1 MSFLDRIAECNVHDP
16 AAYRPLTCAGHAIG
30 AVRHR
35 LAERLRDF
43 PNVFAVSESA
53 VHLLDAFKDDDQRSH
68 AVERVVRVLE
78 ADGIVRGRRDEA
90 YPVLVNWGEAP
101 LLRIERA
108 AAPHFGIRSYGV
120 HMTGYVRTPDGP
132 LIWVARRARNKP
144 TYPGMLDNTV
154 AGGQPV
160 GLGLHD
166 NMVKECREEAGIPEE
181 LARKAVCTGAITY
194 RMDAE
199 DGLKP
204 DVQFCFDLEL
214 PADFVPRNTDGE
226 IDEFFAWPWRKA
238 AEVVSETREFK
249 FNCNLVLIDFFVRH
263 GLVDPGRGDY
273 LDIVAGLRR

>member
-1 MSFLDRIAECNVHDP
+1 MSFLDRIAECNAHDP
-16 AAYRPLTCAGHAIG
+16 SAYRALVCAGHSVG

-35 LAERLRDF
+35 MAERLRDF
-43 PNVFAVSESA
+43 PAIFSVSDERVVLS
-53 VHLLDAFKDDDQRSH
+53 DALTDGDQRS
-68 AVERVVRVLE
+68 AAIERVVRVLE
-78 ADGIVRGRRDEA
+78 ADGIVTGRRDEA
-90 YPVLVNWGEAP
+90 YPVLVNWGDQP
-101 LLRIERA
+101 IFRIERA

-120 HMTGYVRTPDGP
+120 HMTGYVPSPDGP
-132 LIWVARRARNKP
+132 KIWVARRAKTKP
-144 TYPGMLDNTV
+144 TFPGMLDNTV

-166 NMVKECREEAGIPEE
+166 NMVKECWEEAGIPAEI
-181 LARKAVCTGAITY
+181 ARRAICTGAITY
-194 RMDAE
+194 RMDGE

-226 IDEFFAWPWRKA
+226 IDEFFWWPWQKV
-238 AEVVSETREFK
+238 AEVVAETREFK

-263 GLVDPGRGDY
+263 GLIDPGRPDY

>member
-1 MSFLDRIAECNVHDP
+1 MSFLDRIAECNAHDP

-43 PNVFAVSESA
+43 PNVFAVSQSA
-53 VHLLDAFKDDDQRSH
+53 VHLSDAFKDADQRSQ

-120 HMTGYVRTPDGP
+120 HMTGYVRTQDGP

-166 NMVKECREEAGIPEE
+166 NMVKECWEEAGIPEE

-263 GLVDPGRGDY
+263 GLVDPGRADY

>member
-1 MSFLDRIAECNVHDP
+1 MSLLDRIAECNAHDP
-16 AAYRPLTCAGHAIG
+16 AAYRALTCAGHAIG

-53 VHLLDAFKDDDQRSH
+53 VHLSDAFKDADQRSQ

-166 NMVKECREEAGIPEE
+166 NMVKECWEEAGIPEE

-226 IDEFFAWPWRKA
+226 IDEFYAWPWRKA

-263 GLVDPGRGDY
+263 GLVDPGRADY

>member
-1 MSFLDRIAECNVHDP
+1 MSFLDRIAECNAHDP
-16 AAYRPLTCAGHAIG
+16 SAYRPLTGAGHTIG

-43 PNVFAVSESA
+43 PNVFAVSADA
-53 VHLLDAFKDDDQRSH
+53 VHLLDVFKDADQRSQ

-78 ADGIVRGRRDEA
+78 ADGIVCGRRNEA
-90 YPVLVNWGEAP
+90 YPVLANWGDEP
-101 LLRIERA
+101 LFRIERA

-120 HMTGYVRTPDGP
+120 HMTGYVRTAEGP
-132 LIWVARRARNKP
+132 KIWVARRAKKKP

-160 GLGLHD
+160 GIGLHE
-166 NMVKECREEAGIPEE
+166 NMVKECGEEAGIPPE
-181 LARKAVCTGAITY
+181 LARNAVCTGAITY
-194 RMDAE
+194 RMDGE

-226 IDEFFAWPWRKA
+226 VDEFFLWDWRKV
-238 AEVVSETREFK
+238 AEVVAETREFK

-263 GLVDPGRGDY
+263 GLIDPDRADY
-273 LDIVAGLRR
+273 LDIVAGMRR

>member
-1 MSFLDRIAECNVHDP
+1 M
-16 AAYRPLTCAGHAIG
+16 
-30 AVRHR
+30 RHR
-35 LAERLRDF
+35 LAQRLRDF
-43 PNVFAVSESA
+43 PNVFTVAADA
-53 VHLLDAFKDDDQRSH
+53 VHLLDIFKNADERSQ

-78 ADGIVRGRRDEA
+78 ADGIVRGRRNEA

-101 LLRIERA
+101 LFRIERA

-120 HMTGYVRTPDGP
+120 HMTGYVRTADGP
-132 LIWVARRARNKP
+132 KIWIARRAKNKP

-160 GLGLHD
+160 GLGLHE
-166 NMVKECREEAGIPEE
+166 NMVKECGEEAGIPAE
-181 LARKAVCTGAITY
+181 LARGALCTGAITY
-194 RMDAE
+194 RMDGE

-226 IDEFFAWPWRKA
+226 VDEFFQWDWRKT
-238 AEVVSETREFK
+238 AEIVAETREFK

-263 GLVDPGRGDY
+263 GLVDPDRADY

>member
-1 MSFLDRIAECNVHDP
+1 MSFLDRIAECNTHDP
-16 AAYRPLTCAGHAIG
+16 AAFRPLHCAGNRVG
-30 AVRHR
+30 ALRHR

-43 PNVFAVSESA
+43 PAVFRVGADRVD
-53 VHLLDAFKDDDQRSH
+53 LLDAFADADQRSA

-78 ADGIVRGRRDEA
+78 ADGIVRGRRNEA
-90 YPVLVNWGEAP
+90 YPVLVNWGDAP
-101 LLRIERA
+101 LFRIERA

-120 HMTGYVRTPDGP
+120 HMTGYVPSPDGP
-132 LIWVARRARNKP
+132 KIWVARRAKTKP

-160 GLGLHD
+160 GIGLHD
-166 NMVKECREEAGIPEE
+166 NMVKECWEEAGIPAEI
-181 LARKAVCTGAITY
+181 ARRAVCTGAITY
-194 RMDAE
+194 RTDAE
-199 DGLKP
+199 DGFKP

-226 IDEFFAWPWRKA
+226 IDEFFLWPWRKA
-238 AEVVSETREFK
+238 AEVVAETREFK

-263 GLVDPGRGDY
+263 GLIDPGRPDY

>member
-1 MSFLDRIAECNVHDP
+1 MSFLDRISACNRHDLSGFVP
-16 AAYRPLTCAGHAIG
+16 FRVAGQPVG
-30 AVRHR
+30 WVRHG
-35 LAERLRDF
+35 LAALLVARHPVLT
-43 PNVFAVSESA
+43 VSGGA
-53 VHLLDAFKDDDQRSH
+53 LVLDARLPDHGARS
-68 AVERVVRVLE
+68 AAMDAVVRAME
-78 ADGIVRGRRDEA
+78 RDGLVAGRRDEFYA
-90 YPVLVNWGEAP
+90 VATHVGAP
-101 LLRIERA
+101 ELLRIERA
-108 AAPHFGIRSYGV
+108 AVSAFGIAACGV
-120 HMTGYVRTPDGP
+120 HMTGFV
-132 LIWVARRARNKP
+132 RRADGLHVWVPRRSRDKS

-166 NMVKECREEAGIPEE
+166 NMVKECWEESGIPED

>member
-1 MSFLDRIAECNVHDP
+1 MSFLDRIAECNAHDP
-16 AAYRPLTCAGHAIG
+16 SGYRALVCAGHRVG

-43 PNVFAVSESA
+43 PSVFAVAAES
-53 VHLLDAFKDDDQRSH
+53 VTLSDALGDADQRSA

-90 YPVLVNWGEAP
+90 YPVLVNWGDAP
-101 LLRIERA
+101 LFRIERA

-120 HMTGYVRTPDGP
+120 HMTGYVPTQDGP
-132 LIWVARRARNKP
+132 AIWVARRAKTKP

-160 GLGLHD
+160 GIGLHD
-166 NMVKECREEAGIPEE
+166 NMVKECREEAGIPAEI
-181 LARKAVCTGAITY
+181 ARRAVCTGAITY

-226 IDEFFAWPWRKA
+226 IDEFFLWPWRKV
-238 AEVVSETREFK
+238 AEVVAGTREFK

-263 GLVDPGRGDY
+263 GLIDPGRPDY

>member
-16 AAYRPLTCAGHAIG
+16 AAYRTLTCAGHAVG

-43 PNVFAVSESA
+43 PNVFAVTAET
-53 VHLLDAFKDDDQRSH
+53 VHLSDAFKDADQRSQ

-90 YPVLVNWGEAP
+90 YPVLTSWGAEP
-101 LLRIERA
+101 LFRIERA

-132 LIWVARRARNKP
+132 QIWVARRAKTKP

-166 NMVKECREEAGIPEE
+166 NMVKECWEEAGIPAE
-181 LARKAVCTGAITY
+181 LARKAVCVGAITY

-226 IDEFFAWPWRKA
+226 IDEFFRWSWQKT
-238 AEVVSETREFK
+238 AEVVAGTREFK

-263 GLVDPGRGDY
+263 GLVDPGRADY
-273 LDIVAGLRR
+273 LDIVAGMRR

>member
-1 MSFLDRIAECNVHDP
+1 
-16 AAYRPLTCAGHAIG
+16 
-30 AVRHR
+30 VRR
-35 LAERLRDF
+35 
-43 PNVFAVSESA
+43 
-53 VHLLDAFKDDDQRSH
+53 
-68 AVERVVRVLE
+68 
-78 ADGIVRGRRDEA
+78 
-90 YPVLVNWGEAP
+90 
-101 LLRIERA
+101 
-108 AAPHFGIRSYGV
+108 
-120 HMTGYVRTPDGP
+120 PDGP
-132 LIWVARRARNKP
+132 LIWVARRAKSKP

-166 NMVKECREEAGIPEE
+166 NMVKECWEEAGIPEE

-263 GLVDPGRGDY
+263 GLVDPGRADY

>member
-1 MSFLDRIAECNVHDP
+1 MSFLDRIAECNAHDP
-16 AAYRPLTCAGHAIG
+16 KLYRTLYCAGHAVG
-30 AVRHR
+30 AVRHA
-35 LAERLRDF
+35 LAGRLRDF
-43 PNVFAVSESA
+43 PAVFAVR
-53 VHLLDAFKDDDQRSH
+53 DD
-68 AVERVVRVLE
+68 AVELSPALDTPEARSLAIEGVVRALE

-90 YPVLVNWGEAP
+90 YPVLLRWGEAP
-101 LLRIERA
+101 LFQIERA

-132 LIWVARRARNKP
+132 AVWVARRARTKP

-160 GLGLHD
+160 GMGLHD
-166 NMVKECREEAGIPEE
+166 NMVKECREEAGIPAE
-181 LARKAVCTGAITY
+181 LARRAVCTGAITY
-194 RMDAE
+194 KMDAE

-226 IDEFFAWPWRKA
+226 IDAFFLWPWRKA
-238 AEVVSETREFK
+238 AETVGETREFK

-263 GLVDPGRGDY
+263 GLVDPGRADY